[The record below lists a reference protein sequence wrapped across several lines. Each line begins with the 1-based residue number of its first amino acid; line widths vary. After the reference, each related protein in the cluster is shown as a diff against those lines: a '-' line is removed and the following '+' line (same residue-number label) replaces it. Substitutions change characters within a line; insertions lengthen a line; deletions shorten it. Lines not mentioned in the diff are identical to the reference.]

1 MAVTAVALTLVA
13 ALALAPAMAGAHGV
27 RLGPRTLRTGMR
39 GADVTTLQIELGR
52 VGESTPATG
61 RFGARTAQSVRRFQA
76 RFSLPVSG
84 VATPSVVREL
94 TLVITARSKTAVA
107 DLAWAGGG
115 SGGSGIPS
123 PNSATATQKK
133 KKSTGTSHVKS
144 TSSSDNNGVTAPVN
158 RDGGS
163 QHLGERTLHPG
174 MHGHDVRVLQ
184 GYLTLAGYPT
194 GIDGT
199 YGSPTQANVL
209 KFELAHSLNVTPV
222 FTYADSLVLRQAV
235 VLAVAGGSIGTAT
248 INPDGTASA
257 PAAAPAIVQTMIA
270 SANQIIG
277 KPYIYA
283 GGHSQWNDKGYD
295 CSGSVSYVLHGA
307 GLLSSSEDST
317 GLESFGS
324 PGPGRW
330 VTIYADAG
338 HTWVVVAGIAFDT
351 ANFGGPN
358 IPGGTGPRW
367 RTNPTG
373 NLADGGSYV
382 VRHPAGL

>member
-1 MAVTAVALTLVA
+1 MSRSRTRTFLRSLVVVMLA
-13 ALALAPAMAGAHGV
+13 TGALAPAGA
-27 RLGPRTLRTGMR
+27 L
-39 GADVTTLQIELGR
+39 A
-52 VGESTPATG
+52 
-61 RFGARTAQSVRRFQA
+61 ARA
-76 RFSLPVSG
+76 
-84 VATPSVVREL
+84 
-94 TLVITARSKTAVA
+94 KTAVA

-115 SGGSGIPS
+115 NGGSGLPGS
-123 PNSATATQKK
+123 GPAPANKHRH
-133 KKSTGTSHVKS
+133 GTHRRRSGGAQN
-144 TSSSDNNGVTAPVN
+144 NNGVTSPVN

-194 GIDGT
+194 PVDGS
-199 YGSPTQANVL
+199 YGTSTQANVL
-209 KFELAHSLNVTPV
+209 KFELAHSLRVSPI

-235 VLAVAGGSIGTAT
+235 VLAVAGGAVAKAT

-257 PAAAPAIVQTMIA
+257 PSAAPAVVSTMIT
-270 SANQIIG
+270 SSNQIIG

-283 GGHSQWNDKGYD
+283 GGHGRWNDRGYD
-295 CSGSVSYVLHGA
+295 CSGAVSFALHGA

-317 GLESFGS
+317 GLEAFGS

-330 VTIYADAG
+330 VTIYADAA
-338 HTWVVVAGIAFDT
+338 HTWVVIAGIAFDT

-358 IPGGTGPRW
+358 IPGGSGPRW
-367 RTNPTG
+367 RTDPTG